1 MYMVIAN
8 VQNIGYLIGG
18 EGYNIGRIVPFTS
31 IWKSREGEL
40 GNGMREMMG
49 MQRIRVGMRE
59 IRVEMWG
66 MEVGMWGMR

>member
-1 MYMVIAN
+1 MVIAN

-18 EGYNIGRIVPFTS
+18 EGYNISHIVLFTS
-31 IWKSREGEL
+31 ICKSREGEL
-40 GNGMREMMG
+40 GNRMRGMMG
-49 MQRIRVGMRE
+49 MQRIRVRMRG